1 MMHSILFRCR
11 PSFQVI
17 DWYEYDDSNRLVVC
31 AFGRTHDGTVIIAN
45 ILGFKP
51 SFFLKLEGQTMQK
64 FNGIVKDI
72 SRTHAGKSGNV
83 GTVVQRKDFMYYSE
97 CEKRF
102 LKVSF
107 NNIRDF
113 VATRDS
119 TRMLT

>member
-1 MMHSILFRCR
+1 
-11 PSFQVI
+11 
-17 DWYEYDDSNRLVVC
+17 
-31 AFGRTHDGTVIIAN
+31 
-45 ILGFKP
+45 
-51 SFFLKLEGQTMQK
+51 MQK

>member
-1 MMHSILFRCR
+1 
-11 PSFQVI
+11 
-17 DWYEYDDSNRLVVC
+17 
-31 AFGRTHDGTVIIAN
+31 
-45 ILGFKP
+45 
-51 SFFLKLEGQTMQK
+51 MQK
-64 FNGIVKDI
+64 FNGIVK
-72 SRTHAGKSGNV
+72 SVVRMPESLNV

-113 VATRDS
+113 VATRSNS